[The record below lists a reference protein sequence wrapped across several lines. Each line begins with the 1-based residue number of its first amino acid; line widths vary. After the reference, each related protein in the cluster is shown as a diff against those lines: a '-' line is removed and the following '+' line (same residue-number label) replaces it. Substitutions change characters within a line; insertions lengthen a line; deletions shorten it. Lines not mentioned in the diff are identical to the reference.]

1 MFWKCLG
8 NSVDWSKDVGPDE
21 TRMLTRRDRAGRQV
35 IEVPRSSDLVI
46 LLLPLPVKPTIERER
61 DRDCYCTLCLDRLS
75 VVAGGRQTV
84 SVDELLG

>member
-1 MFWKCLG
+1 M
-8 NSVDWSKDVGPDE
+8 V
-21 TRMLTRRDRAGRQV
+21 TRRDIAGRQV

-46 LLLPLPVKPTIERER
+46 CFCRSNQQLREKEIGK
-61 DRDCYCTLCLDRLS
+61 DCYCTLCLDRLS